1 MIKHQNWKKC
11 KMGKNYRE
19 VLSRASSFLEAEG
32 LEGYAIQYLFL
43 ARKNWQK
50 LDWLLHMDQPI
61 SQADEA
67 QIEADLQQLLAH
79 RPPQYLLGYEEFY
92 GHRFKVTEDTL
103 IPRPETEELVAL
115 CLDQTD
121 ATANLRVVD
130 IGTGTGAIA
139 VSLKLARPHW
149 QIAAVDLSE
158 AALAVAQENASEL
171 GAAVAFY
178 QGDTLTPVRDQ
189 SWDMIVSNPPYISEQ
204 EWELMD
210 PSVRQFEPRM
220 ALFAAENGLI
230 MYRKIADQA
239 KECLTPNGKIFL
251 EIGFQQGESVRRIF
265 SEAFPDKKVA
275 VIQDLSGK
283 DRIVAVQ

>member
-1 MIKHQNWKKC
+1 
-11 KMGKNYRE
+11 MGKTYRE
-19 VLSRASSFLEAEG
+19 VLSRASSFLETKG

-50 LDWLLHMDQPI
+50 LDWLLHMDQQI
-61 SQADEA
+61 SPADEV
-67 QIEADLQQLLAH
+67 QIEADLQQLLAY

-115 CLDQTD
+115 CLEQTEP
-121 ATANLRVVD
+121 AENLRVVD

-158 AALAVAQENASEL
+158 AALAVAKENAAQL
-171 GAAVAFY
+171 GAEVAFY
-178 QGDTLTPVRDQ
+178 QGDTLTPVGDQ
-189 SWDMIVSNPPYISEQ
+189 SWDIIVSNPPYISEQ

-210 PSVRQFEPRM
+210 ASVRQFEPQM
-220 ALFAAENGLI
+220 ALFAAENGLV

-239 KECLTPNGKIFL
+239 KKLLTPDGKIFV
-251 EIGFQQGESVRRIF
+251 EIGFQQGKSVQRIF
-265 SEAFPDKKVA
+265 AEAFPDKKVT

-283 DRIVAVQ
+283 DRLVAVQ

>member
-1 MIKHQNWKKC
+1 
-11 KMGKNYRE
+11 MGKTYRE
-19 VLSRASSFLEAEG
+19 VLSRASSFLETKG

-50 LDWLLHMDQPI
+50 LDWLLHMDQQI
-61 SQADEA
+61 SPADEV

-79 RPPQYLLGYEEFY
+79 RPPQYLLGNEEFY

-115 CLDQTD
+115 CLEQTEP
-121 ATANLRVVD
+121 AENLRVVD

-158 AALAVAQENASEL
+158 AALAVAKENAAQL
-171 GAAVAFY
+171 GAEVAFY

-189 SWDMIVSNPPYISEQ
+189 SWDIIVSNPPYISEQ

-210 PSVRQFEPRM
+210 ASVRQFEPQM
-220 ALFAAENGLI
+220 ALFAAENGLV

-239 KECLTPNGKIFL
+239 KKLLTPDGKIFV
-251 EIGFQQGESVRRIF
+251 EIGFQQGKSVQRIF
-265 SEAFPDKKVA
+265 AEAFPDKKVT

-283 DRIVAVQ
+283 DRMVAVQ

>member
-1 MIKHQNWKKC
+1 
-11 KMGKNYRE
+11 MGKTYRE
-19 VLSRASSFLEAEG
+19 VLSRASSFLETKG

-50 LDWLLHMDQPI
+50 LDWLLHMDQQI
-61 SQADEA
+61 SPADKV

-115 CLDQTD
+115 CLEQTEP
-121 ATANLRVVD
+121 AENLRVVD

-149 QIAAVDLSE
+149 QIAAIDLSE
-158 AALAVAQENASEL
+158 AALAVAKENAAQL
-171 GAAVAFY
+171 GAEVAFY
-178 QGDTLTPVRDQ
+178 QGDTLTPVGDQ
-189 SWDMIVSNPPYISEQ
+189 SWDIIVSNPPYISEQ

-210 PSVRQFEPRM
+210 ASVRQFEPQM
-220 ALFAAENGLI
+220 ALFAAENGLV

-239 KECLTPNGKIFL
+239 KKLLTPDGKIFV
-251 EIGFQQGESVRRIF
+251 EIGFQQGKSVQRIF
-265 SEAFPDKKVA
+265 AEAFPDKKVT

-283 DRIVAVQ
+283 DRLVAVQ

>member
-1 MIKHQNWKKC
+1 
-11 KMGKNYRE
+11 MGKTYRE
-19 VLSRASSFLEAEG
+19 VLSRASSFLETKG

-50 LDWLLHMDQPI
+50 LDWLLHMDQQI
-61 SQADEA
+61 SPADKV

-79 RPPQYLLGYEEFY
+79 HPPQYLLGYEEFY

-115 CLDQTD
+115 CLEQTEP
-121 ATANLRVVD
+121 AENLRVVD

-158 AALAVAQENASEL
+158 AALAVAKENAAQL
-171 GAAVAFY
+171 GAEVAFY
-178 QGDTLTPVRDQ
+178 QGDTLTPVGDQ
-189 SWDMIVSNPPYISEQ
+189 SWDIIVSNPPYISEQ

-210 PSVRQFEPRM
+210 ASVRQFEPQM
-220 ALFAAENGLI
+220 ALFAAENGLV

-239 KECLTPNGKIFL
+239 KKLLTPDGKIFV
-251 EIGFQQGESVRRIF
+251 EIGFQQGKSVQRIF
-265 SEAFPDKKVA
+265 AEAFPDKKVT

-283 DRIVAVQ
+283 DRLVAVQ

>member
-1 MIKHQNWKKC
+1 
-11 KMGKNYRE
+11 MGKTYRE
-19 VLSRASSFLEAEG
+19 VLLRASSFLETKG

-50 LDWLLHMDQPI
+50 LDWLLHMDQQIPP
-61 SQADEA
+61 ADEV

-115 CLDQTD
+115 CLEQTEP
-121 ATANLRVVD
+121 AENLRVVD

-158 AALAVAQENASEL
+158 AALAVAKENAAQL
-171 GAAVAFY
+171 GAEVAFY

-189 SWDMIVSNPPYISEQ
+189 SWDIIVSNPPYISEQ

-210 PSVRQFEPRM
+210 ASVRQFEPQM
-220 ALFAAENGLI
+220 ALFAAENGLV

-239 KECLTPNGKIFL
+239 KKLLTPDGKIFV
-251 EIGFQQGESVRRIF
+251 EIGFQQGKSVQHIF
-265 SEAFPDKKVA
+265 AEAFPDKKVA
-275 VIQDLSGK
+275 VIQDFSGK
-283 DRIVAVQ
+283 DRMVAVQ

>member
-1 MIKHQNWKKC
+1 
-11 KMGKNYRE
+11 MGKTYRE
-19 VLSRASSFLEAEG
+19 VLSRASSFLETKG

-50 LDWLLHMDQPI
+50 LDWLLHMDQQI
-61 SQADEA
+61 SPADKV
-67 QIEADLQQLLAH
+67 QIEADLQQLLAQ

-115 CLDQTD
+115 CLEQTEP
-121 ATANLRVVD
+121 AENLRVVD

-158 AALAVAQENASEL
+158 AALAVAKENAAQL
-171 GAAVAFY
+171 GAEVAFY
-178 QGDTLTPVRDQ
+178 QGDTLPPVGDQ
-189 SWDMIVSNPPYISEQ
+189 SWDIIVANPPYISQQ
-204 EWELMD
+204 EWEQMD
-210 PSVRQFEPRM
+210 DSVRQFEPQM
-220 ALFAAENGLI
+220 ALFAAENGLV

-239 KECLTPNGKIFL
+239 KKLLTPDGKIFV
-251 EIGFQQGESVRRIF
+251 EIGFQQGKSVQRIF
-265 SEAFPDKKVA
+265 AEAFPDKKVT

-283 DRIVAVQ
+283 DRLVAVQ

>member
-1 MIKHQNWKKC
+1 
-11 KMGKNYRE
+11 MGKTYRE
-19 VLSRASSFLEAEG
+19 VLSRASSFLETKG

-50 LDWLLHMDQPI
+50 LDWLLHMDQQI
-61 SQADEA
+61 SPADEV
-67 QIEADLQQLLAH
+67 QIEADLQQLLGH

-115 CLDQTD
+115 CLEQTEP
-121 ATANLRVVD
+121 AENLRVVD

-149 QIAAVDLSE
+149 QITAVDLSE
-158 AALAVAQENASEL
+158 AALAVAKENAAQL
-171 GAAVAFY
+171 GAEVAFY

-189 SWDMIVSNPPYISEQ
+189 SWDIIVSNPPYISEQ

-210 PSVRQFEPRM
+210 ASVRQFEPQM
-220 ALFAAENGLI
+220 ALFAAENGLV
-230 MYRKIADQA
+230 MYHKIADQA
-239 KECLTPNGKIFL
+239 KKLLTPDGKIFV
-251 EIGFQQGESVRRIF
+251 EIGFQQGKSVQRIF
-265 SEAFPDKKVA
+265 AEAFPDKKVA

-283 DRIVAVQ
+283 DRMVAVQ

>member
-1 MIKHQNWKKC
+1 
-11 KMGKNYRE
+11 MGKTYRE
-19 VLSRASSFLEAEG
+19 VLSRASSFLETKG

-50 LDWLLHMDQPI
+50 LDWLLHMDQQI
-61 SQADEA
+61 SPADKV

-79 RPPQYLLGYEEFY
+79 RPPQYLLGDEEFY

-115 CLDQTD
+115 CLEQTEP
-121 ATANLRVVD
+121 AENLRVVD

-158 AALAVAQENASEL
+158 AALAVAKENAAQL
-171 GAAVAFY
+171 GAEVAFY
-178 QGDTLTPVRDQ
+178 QGDTLTPVGDQ
-189 SWDMIVSNPPYISEQ
+189 SWDIIVSNPPYISEQ

-210 PSVRQFEPRM
+210 ASVRQFEPQM
-220 ALFAAENGLI
+220 ALFAAENGLV

-239 KECLTPNGKIFL
+239 KKLLIPDGKIFV
-251 EIGFQQGESVRRIF
+251 EIGFQQGKSVQRIF
-265 SEAFPDKKVA
+265 AEAFPDKKVT

-283 DRIVAVQ
+283 DRLVAVQ